1 LEEEDRQITMDHDE
15 AMQFFAVVEAETR
28 EEEAE
33 RKRLEVEEKERRM
46 AERAEEERIAE
57 IGRRIDMKKKEK
69 AAREEVERKRR
80 EKNEK

>member
-1 LEEEDRQITMDHDE
+1 
-15 AMQFFAVVEAETR
+15 
-28 EEEAE
+28 
-33 RKRLEVEEKERRM
+33 M